1 MKLSAALLVAAC
13 CAVFVPPASADVRV
27 TFSDGRVTIVATDA
41 TVSEIL
47 AEWARVG
54 GSTFVDAER
63 IPARERLTLRIEDR
77 REIDA
82 LEVLLRSVAGYMV
95 APTAPA
101 PDSASSIERV
111 FILPTSTP
119 APYAP
124 PPEPEAA
131 ASADVPF
138 AFIGGPPRPDDD
150 GPVRIATPPAPDA
163 TAQAAGAGQ
172 ASPLTDPGSTQ
183 TLPGGAVTSSRP
195 GVMIDAEQPRSR
207 RPLAQPTRPRPGGG
221 GGGGGGR

>member
-1 MKLSAALLVAAC
+1 MKRSAVLLVAAC
-13 CAVFVPPASADVRV
+13 FAVFVPPASADVRV

-41 TVSEIL
+41 TVPEIL

-54 GSTFVDAER
+54 GSTFVDAEK
-63 IPARERLTLRIEDR
+63 IPVRERLTLRIEDH

-82 LEVLLRSVAGYMV
+82 LDVLLRWVAGYMV

-101 PDSASSIERV
+101 PGSASSIERV

-119 APYAP
+119 APYTP
-124 PPEPEAA
+124 PPPEAA
-131 ASADVPF
+131 ASADAPF
-138 AFIGGPPRPDDD
+138 TLTGGPPRPDDD
-150 GPVRIATPPAPDA
+150 GPVRIATPPDQAPTQQP
-163 TAQAAGAGQ
+163 TASPGLGQ

-195 GVMIDAEQPRSR
+195 GVMIEAAQPRSR
-207 RPLAQPTRPRPGGG
+207 RPIAQPTRPRPGGG
-221 GGGGGGR
+221 GGGR